1 MYCRDEAFEILQEEG
16 RPMRSL
22 SELAENYERW
32 AAQDESIVTGIMN
45 KADGFPQEVRGE
57 QLRHA
62 SLLSAEAQSFRHGN
76 RQTEGEK

>member
-1 MYCRDEAFEILQEEG
+1 MYCRNEAFEILQEEG

-45 KADGFPQEVRGE
+45 KVDGFPQEVRGE

-76 RQTEGEK
+76 RQTKGEK